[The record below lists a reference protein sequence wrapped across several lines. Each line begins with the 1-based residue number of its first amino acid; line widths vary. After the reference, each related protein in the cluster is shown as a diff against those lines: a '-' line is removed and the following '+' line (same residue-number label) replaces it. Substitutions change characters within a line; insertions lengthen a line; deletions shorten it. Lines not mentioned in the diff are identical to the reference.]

1 MRRFISAGSGDFAF
15 ARKFVTQHYQYSGSP
30 TEPASIL
37 PSQFFDGQKKKE
49 AVEPLKR
56 LMLAVL
62 ADAVRCYQTG
72 FDRRATSR
80 RRVFLEAQQWLFR
93 PGADGAFSFETVCYV
108 LDITPDY
115 LRQMLRNWR
124 ARRLGGTC
132 VPVVRRS
139 PVILVKRDTVQ
150 MGHEVTKNTL
160 NDNPGK
166 SACVGNDAGA

>member
-1 MRRFISAGSGDFAF
+1 M
-15 ARKFVTQHYQYSGSP
+15 TQHYQYSETLSESG
-30 TEPASIL
+30 SIL
-37 PSQFFDGQKKKE
+37 PSQFFDGQNKKE

-80 RRVFLEAQQWLFR
+80 RRAFLEAQQWLFR
-93 PGADGAFSFETVCYV
+93 PGADGPFSFENVCYV

-115 LRQMLRNWR
+115 LRQRLRNWR
-124 ARRLGGTC
+124 AGRFGGTG

-139 PVILVKRDTVQ
+139 PVILVKRVTPSKWDT
-150 MGHEVTKNTL
+150 
-160 NDNPGK
+160 K
-166 SACVGNDAGA
+166 SPKIH

>member
-1 MRRFISAGSGDFAF
+1 M
-15 ARKFVTQHYQYSGSP
+15 TQHYQYSESQSESG
-30 TEPASIL
+30 SIL
-37 PSQFFDGQKKKE
+37 PSQFFDGRKKKE
-49 AVEPLKR
+49 AGEPLKR

-72 FDRRATSR
+72 LDKRAISR
-80 RRVFLEAQQWLFR
+80 RRAFLEAQQWLF
-93 PGADGAFSFETVCYV
+93 GAGTDGAFSFENACYV

-139 PVILVKRDTVQ
+139 PVILVKQITRS
-150 MGHEVTKNTL
+150 K
-160 NDNPGK
+160 
-166 SACVGNDAGA
+166 

>member
-1 MRRFISAGSGDFAF
+1 VRRFISAGSGDFAF

-93 PGADGAFSFETVCYV
+93 PGADGAFSFETVCYARLSSSDV
-108 LDITPDY
+108 AQLAGQKAWRH
-115 LRQMLRNWR
+115 LRP
-124 ARRLGGTC
+124 RRPPLSGDL
-132 VPVVRRS
+132 S
-139 PVILVKRDTVQ
+139 
-150 MGHEVTKNTL
+150 
-160 NDNPGK
+160 
-166 SACVGNDAGA
+166 

>member
-1 MRRFISAGSGDFAF
+1 M
-15 ARKFVTQHYQYSGSP
+15 TQHYQQSESRSESGS
-30 TEPASIL
+30 IR
-37 PSQFFDGQKKKE
+37 PSQCFDGRKKKQ

-72 FDRRATSR
+72 FDTRAISR
-80 RRVFLEAQQWLFR
+80 RRAFLEAKEWLFDAR
-93 PGADGAFSFETVCYV
+93 AGGPFSFENVCCV

-124 ARRLGGTC
+124 ARRLGGAC

-139 PVILVKRDTVQ
+139 PVILVKQ
-150 MGHEVTKNTL
+150 MTPSK
-160 NDNPGK
+160 
-166 SACVGNDAGA
+166 

>member
-1 MRRFISAGSGDFAF
+1 MRQLISAGPGDFAF
-15 ARKFVTQHYQYSGSP
+15 ARQFDDAALSVLRILISTGIDS
-30 TEPASIL
+30 AFSI
-37 PSQFFDGQKKKE
+37 FDGQKKKE

-62 ADAVRCYQTG
+62 ADTVRCYQTG

-80 RRVFLEAQQWLFR
+80 RRAFLEAQQWLFR
-93 PGADGAFSFETVCYV
+93 SGADGAFSFETVCYV

-124 ARRLGGTC
+124 ARRLGGAC

-139 PVILVKRDTVQ
+139 PVILVKQ
-150 MGHEVTKNTL
+150 MT
-160 NDNPGK
+160 P
-166 SACVGNDAGA
+166 SR